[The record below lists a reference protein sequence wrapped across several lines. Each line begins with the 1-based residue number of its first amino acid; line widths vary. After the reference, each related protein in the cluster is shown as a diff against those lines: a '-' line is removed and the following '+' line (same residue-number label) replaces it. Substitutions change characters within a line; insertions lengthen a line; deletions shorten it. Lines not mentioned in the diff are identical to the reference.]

1 MKKEDKLK
9 DKYDKRHKK
18 QSIFMN
24 IVGLICF
31 ALLIGLGFWI
41 ARWFT
46 KAYKE
51 VRIETSFLHACIFYD
66 CPYNNH

>member
-46 KAYKE
+46 KA
-51 VRIETSFLHACIFYD
+51 
-66 CPYNNH
+66 